1 MADTL
6 LPRGHATWHGGQP
19 MSHPH
24 SNIQA
29 AARSLCERT
38 RKKVRSLFL
47 SDAMHAMLL
56 LVACIVFL
64 AGCTLHVPVDKRV
77 TVLNFIHAQSTIGAV
92 NVDIPTTTTNT
103 SDTKADA
110 EQAIR
115 GKLSIPLLP

>member
-1 MADTL
+1 MPIPQTD
-6 LPRGHATWHGGQP
+6 
-19 MSHPH
+19 
-24 SNIQA
+24 NYA

-38 RKKVRSLFL
+38 CKKVRSLFL
-47 SDAMHAMLL
+47 SNAMHAMLL

>member
-1 MADTL
+1 
-6 LPRGHATWHGGQP
+6 

-24 SNIQA
+24 TNIQA

-38 RKKVRSLFL
+38 CKKVRSLFL
-47 SDAMHAMLL
+47 SDATATVLL
-56 LVACIVFL
+56 LAVVVVFL
-64 AGCTLHVPVDKRV
+64 SGCTLHVPVDKRV
-77 TVLNFIHAQSTIGAV
+77 VVFNIIHAQSTIGAV

-110 EQAIR
+110 EQAID

>member
-1 MADTL
+1 
-6 LPRGHATWHGGQP
+6 

-24 SNIQA
+24 TNIQA

-38 RKKVRSLFL
+38 CKKVRALFL

>member
-1 MADTL
+1 
-6 LPRGHATWHGGQP
+6 

-24 SNIQA
+24 TNIQA
-29 AARSLCERT
+29 AARSLCERIPY
-38 RKKVRSLFL
+38 RVRSLFL

-64 AGCTLHVPVDKRV
+64 VGCTLHVPVDKRV
-77 TVLNFIHAQSTIGAV
+77 TVINFIEARSTIGAV

-115 GKLSIPLLP
+115 GKLTIPLLP